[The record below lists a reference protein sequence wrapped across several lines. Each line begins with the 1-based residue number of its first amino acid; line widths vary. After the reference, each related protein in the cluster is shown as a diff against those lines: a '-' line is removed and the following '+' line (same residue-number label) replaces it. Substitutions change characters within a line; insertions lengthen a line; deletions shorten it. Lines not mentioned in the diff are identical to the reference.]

1 MNISEIA
8 ERGAALRVGSFG
20 ARFIRESTFTLGDAS
35 RRGGRLS
42 LWVLCH
48 MQDGSKSPHNSLGV
62 LTLGAIGIVYG
73 DIGTSP
79 LYAFREALAQ
89 TAIGGIDRNEI
100 VGVLSLALWALII
113 VVTLKYVLFL
123 TRMDNKGEGGVLSL
137 MALANNATGGR
148 WLTVLVLGAAGAAL
162 FYGDA
167 IITPALSVLSAVE
180 GLKTV
185 PGLEKAMTLP
195 VILGM
200 TIGILVALFAVQSRG
215 TATVAKLFGPICT
228 VWFIALAG
236 LGLWRILAAPAILAA
251 FNPVEGITFLAT
263 HGLPGLFV
271 MGAVFLTVTGAEA
284 LIADMGHFGRKPIVI
299 GWLWFVWPALTLNYL
314 GQGALALTMLS
325 AAEATGQVMPNA
337 DWFFIMAPDAMRA
350 PLVILATLAT
360 IIASQAVITGAYSLT
375 QQAIALGLLPRM
387 MIRQTSTTLRGQI
400 YMPIVNWLLLAGVLV
415 LVLAFK
421 SSSAMAAAYGIAV
434 TGTMV
439 MTTCLAFVIAWKAWK
454 WNLAATIALIAP
466 FLALDL
472 FFFGTN
478 ILRVVEGGWVPL
490 LVASLI
496 ALVIYTWLRG
506 RKAAIV
512 RNAEQGIA
520 LTELVAALTARPPVQ
535 VAGTAV
541 FLTQDLDL
549 APSALLHNLKH
560 NKALHAA
567 NIMLKVEVQSE
578 PHVLEGERLK
588 VERISDNFIKARLA
602 YGYMDTVDVPSELAR
617 APGLITGQGGTSF
630 FVGRSAIR
638 RAAQPSMPRWM
649 GVLYTVLHR
658 NAADPTAFFSI
669 PPNRV
674 VELGSQVEV

>member
-1 MNISEIA
+1 M
-8 ERGAALRVGSFG
+8 
-20 ARFIRESTFTLGDAS
+20 
-35 RRGGRLS
+35 
-42 LWVLCH
+42 
-48 MQDGSKSPHNSLGV
+48 
-62 LTLGAIGIVYG
+62 TLGAIGIVYG

-89 TAIGGIDRNEI
+89 TADGGVDRGEI

-137 MALANNATGGR
+137 MALANNATGGK
-148 WLTVLVLGAAGAAL
+148 WLAVLVLGATGAAL

-185 PGLEKAMTLP
+185 PGLERVMSLP

-200 TIGILVALFAVQSRG
+200 TIGILVGLFSMQSRG
-215 TATVAKLFGPICT
+215 TAGVAKLFGPICT
-228 VWFIALAG
+228 VWFVALAA

-251 FNPVEGITFLAT
+251 FNPIEGVTFLAT
-263 HGLPGLFV
+263 HGVPGLFV

-284 LIADMGHFGRKPIVI
+284 LIADMGHFGRKPIMI

-314 GQGALALTMLS
+314 GQGALALTTLN
-325 AAEATGQVMPNA
+325 AAQTAGHVMPNA

-375 QQAIALGLLPRM
+375 QQATALGLLPRM
-387 MIRQTSTTLRGQI
+387 MITQTSQTLRGQI
-400 YMPIVNWLLLAGVLV
+400 YMPAVTWMLLAGVLV
-415 LVLAFK
+415 LVFAFK

-439 MTTCLAFVIAWKAWK
+439 VTTCLAFVIAWKGWK
-454 WNLAATIALIAP
+454 WNLAGTAALILP

-478 ILRVVEGGWVPL
+478 ILRVIEGGWVPL
-490 LVASLI
+490 LVASLVGLI
-496 ALVIYTWLRG
+496 IFTWLRG
-506 RKAAIV
+506 RKAAIA

-520 LTELVAALTARPPVQ
+520 LNELVAALSARPPVQ

-541 FLTQDLDL
+541 FLTQNLDL

-560 NKALHAA
+560 NKALHVA
-567 NIMLKVEVQSE
+567 NIMLKVETETE
-578 PHVLEGERLK
+578 PHVPEGTRLTI
-588 VERISDNFIKARLA
+588 ERISENFIKARLA
-602 YGYMDTVDVPSELAR
+602 YGYMDPVDVPSELAS
-617 APGLITGQGGTSF
+617 APGLISGQGGTSF

-638 RAAQPSMPRWM
+638 RAARPSMPRWM
-649 GVLYTVLHR
+649 AVLYTILHR
-658 NAADPTAFFSI
+658 NAADPTAYFSI

-674 VELGSQVEV
+674 VELGSQIEV